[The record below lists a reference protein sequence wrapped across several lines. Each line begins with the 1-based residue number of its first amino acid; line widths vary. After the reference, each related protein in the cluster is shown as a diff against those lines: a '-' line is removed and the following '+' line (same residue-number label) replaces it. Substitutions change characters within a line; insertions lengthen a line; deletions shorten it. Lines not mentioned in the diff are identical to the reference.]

1 MRPLFTMGL
10 GGEPISWEL
19 VSQSDT
25 NGMVKSVFEAYSE
38 KYDKIYHLVDI
49 SGGLIAVSQHLSFR

>member
-10 GGEPISWEL
+10 EGEPISWEL
-19 VSQSDT
+19 VSQSNS

-38 KYDKIYHLVDI
+38 KYDKIYHLVDL
-49 SGGLIAVSQHLSFR
+49 SGKQIAVSQHLSFR

>member
-1 MRPLFTMGL
+1 MEL

-38 KYDKIYHLVDI
+38 KYGKTYHLVDI